1 MGNWKRLSGIKMVEE
16 KSFFEEFNN
25 DKPES
30 FEEEVFVKSK
40 SKKPIY
46 LALMLLFAL
55 ILFFG
60 INLINR
66 VEIPDMITWDIS
78 EVNAWAKKNKIT
90 LIGIQSYDVSIDVDH
105 VLTQG
110 TEPGTKVKKNSSV
123 EVTFSKGADPDE
135 IIPFPEIKSMKLGEI
150 QTWIK
155 TNKLSGVN
163 IKYENSN
170 SIEKNTVISVTF
182 VDGDIS
188 NFIRKNRVKIIISKG
203 TAELTETLSM
213 PELYG
218 KTKQEVLKW
227 AVDNKIKVNLEE
239 VYSDYIEANYVISQD
254 IPKDNKFNRTD
265 TVTIQISK
273 GQAISVPNF
282 MNLTS
287 GEANTLAGLYDL
299 RLFIKSVP
307 STQEPD
313 RIVYQSIEMNAWAK
327 KNDIITLHVSKKSTS
342 QITPDFIGLTKTEV
356 SEMAAAYN
364 FKVVY
369 KAVDSTEKKTTVLSQ
384 SLSAGAE
391 ISDSDV
397 LTLTISDGSIKV
409 PDFKGMSK
417 IKAESIAEDLG
428 LKVLFNPVVNVHE
441 INNQIVKQD
450 ILVDEIVESGRRI
463 TLDVAVNKGIKVIDL
478 TSMTKSEAEFWA
490 KTKGFNLRVIDV
502 YSSTIKKNQMFDQN
516 YKNIFLPETEPI
528 IVYHSLGKVSV
539 GNLVGQTKEEA
550 EAWVSSVNEKGANI
564 TVEYRTTRS
573 STYSKGQITNQTP
586 KNQTID
592 LDGTVVF
599 YICSTKVTTTP
610 DTPEFNS
617 MTEGDF
623 IKWCNSN
630 QITYKINEVYSSTVK
645 VGYIFGENLNKGIT
659 KGEILNV
666 KESLGSVPVESFVG
680 KTKTEFEQW
689 LSNINSKDGNI
700 QVKYI
705 TQIGGSKDNV
715 TSQSVTSGLLD
726 VGSTITVTLYTGL

>member
-1 MGNWKRLSGIKMVEE
+1 MVEE

-46 LALMLLFAL
+46 LGFALVFVL

-60 INLINR
+60 INFINR
-66 VEIPDMITWDIS
+66 VEIPDMITWNIS
-78 EVNAWAKKNKIT
+78 EVNTWAKKNKIT
-90 LIGIQSYDVSIDVDH
+90 LIGKQSYDVSIDVDH
-105 VLTQG
+105 VISQG
-110 TEPGTKVKKNSSV
+110 TKPGTKVKKNNSI
-123 EVTFSKGADPDE
+123 EVTVSKGADPDE
-135 IIPFPEIKSMKLGEI
+135 TIAFPEIKSMRLDEI

-239 VYSDYIEANYVISQD
+239 AYSDYIEANYVISQD

-287 GEANTLAGLYDL
+287 SEANTLAGLYDL

-307 STQEPD
+307 SVQEPD
-313 RIVYQSIEMNAWAK
+313 RIVYQSVENNALAK
-327 KNDIITLHVSKKSTS
+327 KNDIITLHVSTKSTS
-342 QITPDFIGLTKTEV
+342 RIMPDFLGLTKTEV
-356 SEMAAAYN
+356 SEMAVAYN

-369 KAVDSTEKKTTVLSQ
+369 KTVDSTEKKTTVLSQ
-384 SLSAGAE
+384 SISAGAE
-391 ISDSDV
+391 VSDNDV
-397 LTLTISDGSIKV
+397 LTLTISDGSIEV
-409 PDFKGMSK
+409 PDFKGMNK
-417 IKAESIAEDLG
+417 IKAESLAEDLG

-441 INNQIVKQD
+441 TNNQILKQD
-450 ILVDEIVESGRRI
+450 ISVDEIVESGRRI

-490 KTKGFNLRVIDV
+490 KTKGFNLRVIDI
-502 YSSTIKKNQMFDQN
+502 YSSTLEKNQLFDQN

-539 GNLVGQTKEEA
+539 GNLIGQTKEEA

-564 TVEYRTTRS
+564 SVEYRTTRS
-573 STYSKGQITNQTP
+573 STYSKGQITKQTP

-599 YICSTKVTTTP
+599 YICSKAVSSSS
-610 DTPEFNS
+610 DTSSSDKSEFNS
-617 MTEGDF
+617 MTEVEF
-623 IKWCNSN
+623 IKWCNSH
-630 QITYKINEVYSSTVK
+630 QITYKINDVYSSAVK
-645 VGYIFGENLNKGIT
+645 VGYIFGDNLDAGIT
-659 KGEILNV
+659 EGEILNV
-666 KESLGSVPVESFVG
+666 KKSLGSVPVVNFNG

-689 LSNINSKDGNI
+689 LSVVNSKDANV
-700 QVKYI
+700 QVIYI
-705 TQIGGSKDNV
+705 TQDGGTKDV
-715 TSQSVTSGLLD
+715 IASQSVTSGLLD
-726 VGSTITVTLYTGL
+726 VGSTITVTVYTGL

>member
-1 MGNWKRLSGIKMVEE
+1 MVEE

-30 FEEEVFVKSK
+30 FEEEVFVRSK

-46 LALMLLFAL
+46 LGLILLFAL

-66 VEIPDMITWDIS
+66 VEIPDMTTWNIS

-90 LIGIQSYDVSIDVDH
+90 LIGKQSYDVSIDVDH
-105 VLTQG
+105 VLAQG
-110 TEPGTKVKKNSSV
+110 TEPGTEVKKNSSV

-135 IIPFPEIKSMKLGEI
+135 AIPFPEIKSMRLDEI

-239 VYSDYIEANYVISQD
+239 AYSDYIEANYVISQD

-287 GEANTLAGLYDL
+287 SEANNLAGLYDL

-307 STQEPD
+307 SAQEPG
-313 RIVYQSIEMNAWAK
+313 RIVYQSAEKNALAK
-327 KNDIITLHVSKKSTS
+327 KNDIITLHVSTKSTS
-342 QITPDFIGLTKTEV
+342 RTMPDFLGLNKTEV

-369 KAVDSTEKKTTVLSQ
+369 KTVDSTEKKTTVLSQ
-384 SLSAGAE
+384 SISAGAE
-391 ISDSDV
+391 VSDNDV
-397 LTLTISDGSIKV
+397 VILTISDGSIEV

-417 IKAESIAEDLG
+417 IKAESLAEDLG
-428 LKVLFNPVVNVHE
+428 LKVLFNPVVNVHAT
-441 INNQIVKQD
+441 NNQIVKQD
-450 ILVDEIVESGRRI
+450 ISVDEIVENGRRI

-490 KTKGFNLRVIDV
+490 ETKGFSLRVVDI
-502 YSSTIKKNQMFDQN
+502 YSSSIKKNQLFDQN

-564 TVEYRTTRS
+564 TVEYKTTRS
-573 STYSKGQITNQTP
+573 STYSIGQITNQTP

-599 YICSTKVTTTP
+599 YICSTKVTKTP
-610 DTPEFNS
+610 DTSEFDS
-617 MTEGDF
+617 MTEAEF
-623 IKWCNSN
+623 VKWCNSN

-645 VGYIFGENLNKGIT
+645 VGYVFGENLNKRIT

-666 KESLGSVPVESFVG
+666 KKSLGNVPVASFVG

-689 LSNINSKDGNI
+689 LSDVNSKDGNI
-700 QVKYI
+700 QVNYI
-705 TQIGGSKDNV
+705 TQAGGIKDNI
-715 TSQSVTSGLLD
+715 TSQSVTSDLLD
-726 VGSTITVTLYTGL
+726 VGSTITVTLSTGL